1 PIWLVGDLANIP
13 LTDQSSHVVLNIL
26 SPANYM
32 EFKRVLAPEG
42 IIVKIVPRPNYLKE
56 LREVIFTNSD
66 KKAYTN
72 GETISLFNQNFQ
84 SGNNFRYRYIKEL
97 DQTEIMKLIQMS
109 PLAWNAEKEQI
120 DSFLN
125 LDSTG
130 ITLDVDILI
139 GVKRTS

>member
-1 PIWLVGDLANIP
+1 GEGLQLHNSISGHRGRCIHGVGLDSAKGGIIMSCNNYHNPIWLVGDLANIR

-72 GETISLFNQNFQ
+72 GETISLFKQNFQ
-84 SGNNFRYRYIKEL
+84 LVNN
-97 DQTEIMKLIQMS
+97 
-109 PLAWNAEKEQI
+109 
-120 DSFLN
+120 
-125 LDSTG
+125 
-130 ITLDVDILI
+130 
-139 GVKRTS
+139 

>member
-1 PIWLVGDLANIP
+1 ERSILASKNYHKLIWLVGDLANIP

-42 IIVKIVPRPNYLKE
+42 IIVKIVSRPNYLKE

-72 GETISLFNQNFQ
+72 GEIISLFKENFKLV
-84 SGNNFRYRYIKEL
+84 NNFRYSYFKEVE
-97 DQTEIMKLIQMS
+97 QTELMKLI
-109 PLAWNAEKEQI
+109 
-120 DSFLN
+120 
-125 LDSTG
+125 
-130 ITLDVDILI
+130 
-139 GVKRTS
+139 